1 MTPLSMSLWIKI
13 CGVTTVADAELAVR
27 AGADAVGVN
36 FVPSSKRRV
45 EEEMARD
52 IVRAVGT
59 RAEVVGVVADW
70 PADALVA
77 LRARLGLGSVQL
89 HGSESPEALAR
100 LLPGAYRAARIAT
113 SADVDEARRFGG
125 TRLLVDAK
133 VPGTLGGTG
142 HTFDWALVAA
152 LARDRALVVAGGL
165 TPENVGAAVAAVR
178 PYGVDTASGVE
189 GDDPR
194 RKDADK
200 VARFVDAARRAA
212 RAAGLDSRASVDYE
226 PGRNP

>member
-1 MTPLSMSLWIKI
+1 
-13 CGVTTVADAELAVR
+13 
-27 AGADAVGVN
+27 
-36 FVPSSKRRV
+36 
-45 EEEMARD
+45 
-52 IVRAVGT
+52 
-59 RAEVVGVVADW
+59 VVGVVADW
-70 PADALVA
+70 PADVLVA

-113 SADVDEARRFGG
+113 SADVDAARRFGG

-133 VPGTLGGTG
+133 VAGTLGGTG

-152 LARDRALVVAGGL
+152 LARERALVVAGGL
-165 TPENVGAAVAAVR
+165 TPENVGAAVDAVR